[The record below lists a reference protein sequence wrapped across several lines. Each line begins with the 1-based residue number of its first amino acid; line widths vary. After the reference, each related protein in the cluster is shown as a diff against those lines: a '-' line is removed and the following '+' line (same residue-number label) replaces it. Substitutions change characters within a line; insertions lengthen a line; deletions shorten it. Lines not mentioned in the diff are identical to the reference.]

1 MAYILLKK
9 NSKNET
15 VVIAG
20 SKTKETLCDEL
31 YKEMTSLNSS
41 ITVVNEEV
49 SAAARYIFFNNV
61 QKMCY
66 YKVKDINGEEYTLS
80 IEEISWV

>member
-1 MAYILLKK
+1 MAYVLLKK

-15 VVIAG
+15 SVIAG
-20 SKTKETLCDEL
+20 SKTKENLCDEL
-31 YKEMTSLNSS
+31 YKEMTSLNNS
-41 ITVVNEEV
+41 ITVVNEEI